1 MQTLM
6 LRPRE
11 ILTTCSN
18 ILGRK
23 TKHRSQ
29 WTLEPDKIWIWCI
42 LRWSKISNL
51 NRWTTKM
58 TWMSD
63 LKLCNRL
70 LCSSNLLST
79 RIYGRLCRRAPP
91 KQMLR
96 LMTFQMSKVH
106 RRTRMK
112 RMCHHRLN
120 MFSLNPRSSKKRLG
134 SDLLHTTSLT
144 NNLFRA
150 SCPQTWRQWTLT
162 FKSIQQISRITLKT
176 SSAWWAKKEV
186 RI

>member
-1 MQTLM
+1 MTKDLKY
-6 LRPRE
+6 E
-11 ILTTCSN
+11 SFWDCSN
-18 ILGRK
+18 HQQDESSTGYYCAK
-23 TKHRSQ
+23 QPKFP
-29 WTLEPDKIWIWCI
+29 WKG
-42 LRWSKISNL
+42 
-51 NRWTTKM
+51 TTKM

-120 MFSLNPRSSKKRLG
+120 MLSLNPRSSKKRLG
-134 SDLLHTTSLT
+134 SDLLQTRSLT

-176 SSAWWAKKEV
+176 
-186 RI
+186 